1 MLTCPAYT
9 GRRSRRRFFGA
20 KEELNLENVRG
31 EKRRLLFP
39 SRVSLTR
46 SVTIRLVTTTYYTT
60 LYGENSVKYLVA
72 ITWKKISDT
81 IRSLSTLPAFEK
93 AVRQLRF

>member
-46 SVTIRLVTTTYYTT
+46 SVTTTYYTT
-60 LYGENSVKYLVA
+60 LYSENSVKYLVA

-93 AVRQLRF
+93 ALRQLRF

>member
-46 SVTIRLVTTTYYTT
+46 SVTTTRNYDLLYDSLWRELSKVPGGYY
-60 LYGENSVKYLVA
+60 S
-72 ITWKKISDT
+72 
-81 IRSLSTLPAFEK
+81 EK
-93 AVRQLRF
+93 DF